1 MPQTR
6 NCMLERLKAR
16 RLIKHV
22 HKLESGIEPQSILGS
37 AIQSNR
43 QTTA

>member
-6 NCMLERLKAR
+6 NCMLERLKTG

-22 HKLESGIEPQSILGS
+22 HKLESGIEPQITLGS
-37 AIQSNR
+37 AI
-43 QTTA
+43 